1 MTEKWR
7 RRLLLVCSVAMS
19 AMALPALAEPLAAG
33 VQWKDPS
40 AVELKVDFPGDGY
53 NASWQLFRCACGDLL
68 IRSEL
73 AVPGKVV
80 HGDILLVENRA
91 VLMRGFDPGSAE
103 LVSID
108 APALMMQ
115 LALRLLE
122 RAQVGGP
129 SVVDQRQDVA
139 VEDKINFIHLES
151 GGAVGGFPAPW
162 SVKGSIWPQGDT
174 QRRFDLLFSFNAGG
188 AAGSPDQAGEIGLS
202 GVADYAV
209 SEFPLAADMDTSGWE
224 LSWREENDA
233 AAAKAGSIK
242 NLAELRQLLK
252 SNQTR

>member
-1 MTEKWR
+1 MTETWR
-7 RRLLLVCSVAMS
+7 HGLLLACSTVLALVT
-19 AMALPALAEPLAAG
+19 LPAWAEPLATD

-40 AVELKVDFPGDGY
+40 SVDLKVDFPGEGY

-73 AVPGKVV
+73 AVPGEVV
-80 HGDILLVENRA
+80 HGDILLVDNRA
-91 VLMRGFDPGSAE
+91 VLTRGFGPGSAE

-122 RAQVGGP
+122 RAQAKGP
-129 SVVDQRQDVA
+129 SAVDQRQEVA
-139 VEDKINFIHLES
+139 VEDTINFIHLES

-162 SVKGSIWPQGDT
+162 SVKGSIWPQGDS
-174 QRRFDLLFSFNAGG
+174 QRRFDLLFKFNAGG

-202 GVADYAV
+202 GVAEYAAG
-209 SEFPLAADMDTSGWE
+209 EFPLATDMDTSGWE

-233 AAAKAGSIK
+233 AAARAGSII
-242 NLAELRQLLK
+242 NLADLRQLLK
-252 SNQTR
+252 NN